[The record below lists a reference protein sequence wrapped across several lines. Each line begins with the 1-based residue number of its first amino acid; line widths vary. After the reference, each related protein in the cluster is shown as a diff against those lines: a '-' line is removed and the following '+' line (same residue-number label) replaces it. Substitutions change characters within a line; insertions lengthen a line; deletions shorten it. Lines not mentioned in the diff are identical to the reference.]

1 MSVLIAPNN
10 TMTRTVL
17 APGDAALYPR
27 GWAHLQSNPSCSAS
41 VSYLLVWNAA
51 SSGTVNLV
59 QNLAVAPP
67 AYLAS
72 AYASPPV
79 PEALWVVDAECQK
92 LCKRPAL

>member
-51 SSGTVNLV
+51 SSGPVNLV
-59 QNLAVAPP
+59 HNLAVAPP